1 MRMLQVVANAT
12 NAASATSLF
21 LPIAIRIFLSGPPG
35 RTYKVAAT
43 HKLERLAQAFRIH
56 FRVLP
61 VFGFKNLDFT

>member
-12 NAASATSLF
+12 NAASATSATSLF

-43 HKLERLAQAFRIH
+43 HKFERLAQAFRIH
-56 FRVLP
+56 FSVLP
-61 VFGFKNLDFT
+61 VFGF